1 VIPRSGAGDDAE
13 ENPRHHPARGSA
25 VSAST
30 DVYADLKTEGDAL
43 DQIVA
48 GLDAGQW
55 DLPTPA
61 RGWTIKHQVA
71 HLSST
76 ARLAGIA
83 ASDPELFAKV
93 TVGADKDFDGAVAA
107 LLTPY
112 LEASPAD
119 LLARWRAERD
129 EAVKALSAL
138 PPAQLVPWVARPIP
152 ASALACAGLMEL
164 FAHGQDIVDAI
175 GVSPEYTDRI
185 GHLAWFGTRNR
196 DFAYLVRGL
205 TPPDAEFRY
214 ELTAPS
220 GIQWEFGPA
229 DAENRITG
237 PAVDFCLLVT
247 RRRHHADLAIEATGP
262 DAGDW
267 LDIAQAYRGSP
278 GPGRQP
284 GQFSKQ

>member
-1 VIPRSGAGDDAE
+1 
-13 ENPRHHPARGSA
+13 

-30 DVYADLKTEGDAL
+30 DVYADLKTEGEVL

-48 GLDAGQW
+48 GLDAAQW
-55 DLPTPA
+55 ELPTPA
-61 RGWTIKHQVA
+61 PGWTIKHQVA

-76 ARLAGIA
+76 ARLAGIS

-112 LEASPAD
+112 LDASPTD

-138 PPAQLVPWVARPIP
+138 PPAQMVPWVARQIP

-164 FAHGQDIVDAI
+164 FAHGQDIADTI
-175 GVSPEYTDRI
+175 GVPREYTDRI

-196 DFAYLVRGL
+196 DFGYLVNGL
-205 TPPDAEFRY
+205 TPPDVEFRY

-220 GIQWEFGPA
+220 GIRWEFGPA
-229 DAENRITG
+229 EAENRITG
-237 PAVDFCLLVT
+237 PAVDFCMLVT
-247 RRRHHADLAIEATGP
+247 RRRNRADLAIQATGQE
-262 DAGDW
+262 AGHW

-278 GPGRQP
+278 GPGRKP
-284 GQFSKQ
+284 GQFSKR